1 MVFIQAFFPEK
12 LHTSIWGRC
21 WCCHLSVF
29 LTNIIELWRKCSPI
43 GRGWGRGQAS
53 AHAARRHRGLS
64 SVAGVV
70 FTRCSVSYTTVG
82 KPSRSQK
89 SESEQFP
96 PNCHAWPWQTAVSSS
111 EHDIGKKSMQWHFS
125 APFSRLTLPK
135 IPLRTVFT
143 IFFGISIDRLL
154 SIISSKPWLSRKNLI
169 ATGKTTK
176 KVARKWFD
184 QSENFQL

>member
-1 MVFIQAFFPEK
+1 MDQIPIHRSKLIKHFTDQNTNPLRPSIYQYFFLVTEMVFIQAFLPEK
-12 LHTSIWGRC
+12 LHTSKWGRC

-53 AHAARRHRGLS
+53 AHAARRHRGLG

-89 SESEQFP
+89 SESDRFP
-96 PNCHAWPWQTAVSSS
+96 PNCHDLDKQLFLLQNMTWSSW
-111 EHDIGKKSMQWHFS
+111 EN
-125 APFSRLTLPK
+125 
-135 IPLRTVFT
+135 
-143 IFFGISIDRLL
+143 GI
-154 SIISSKPWLSRKNLI
+154 
-169 ATGKTTK
+169 A
-176 KVARKWFD
+176 
-184 QSENFQL
+184 

>member
-53 AHAARRHRGLS
+53 AHAARRHRGLG

-89 SESEQFP
+89 SESDRFP
-96 PNCHAWPWQTAVSSS
+96 LIVMTLTNSCFFFRTWHREKINAVTFFSSFFS
-111 EHDIGKKSMQWHFS
+111 TFS
-125 APFSRLTLPK
+125 AKNSFETR
-135 IPLRTVFT
+135 FYH
-143 IFFGISIDRLL
+143 FFGISIGRLL